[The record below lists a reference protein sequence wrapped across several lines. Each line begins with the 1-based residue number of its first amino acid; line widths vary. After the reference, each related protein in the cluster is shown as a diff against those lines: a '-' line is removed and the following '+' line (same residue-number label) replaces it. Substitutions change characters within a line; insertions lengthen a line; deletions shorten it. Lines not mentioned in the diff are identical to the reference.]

1 MTSASDASERR
12 QLTVMFTDLVGSTEL
27 ASTLDPEDWHDVLNA
42 YQHLLAA
49 IVTSHG
55 GIVAQFQGDGAVAY
69 FGYPEASESAS
80 RDALSAGIA
89 VLKDVEELG
98 AGLSPELGVGELRA
112 RAGVHTGEVVVAA
125 ITAGGQERL
134 PDVWGQVPN
143 LAARLQAS
151 AEPGQIVIS
160 NDTAQLVAG
169 YFELESLGELDLK
182 GIGRPVAAFRVLK
195 RSGARHR
202 LEARPLTPFMPRPA
216 ATSWLREQWDAVRQG
231 PCRLVLVT
239 GEPGIGKSR
248 LLFEFSSFVGRGG
261 HVVSTVFCSRRG
273 SLSPLQPFAELLGE
287 VPATPQEV
295 VAWVEARAAS
305 GPLMLVLED
314 AHWADPSTLEAV
326 HLIARGRSAV
336 LVVLSARPEIADS
349 TQFQLQ
355 AHFTLA
361 RLTGDEARE
370 LVEHLPESAEIY
382 PAQFE
387 ALVERAD
394 GVPLFLEELA
404 RGLAEG
410 ADVPGEALP
419 ASLAE
424 VITTRLDRV
433 GEAKRVAQAAAVIGR
448 VFDRPLLIAATGI
461 DAPTLDVH
469 LRRLQEHAIV
479 EPTARPDELQF
490 RHALFHEASYRS
502 VLRPDRVRLH
512 GAVGEFLVVS
522 GRADARPEIAAFHL
536 GAAGRAPDAVALWK
550 QAAHT
555 ARQNARFREAAGHE
569 REVLALVAE
578 LPADERDVMEMKSR
592 SRLVMCLT
600 AVDQGAPEALE
611 ESRRVDEL
619 ARRLGDRAILLR
631 NYMILVPWWHASAEY
646 ETVNAI
652 LAEARKE
659 AEILGD
665 DWSLQLVAMY
675 EAATWIWQGK
685 LRQGLEQISAAYDAS
700 GLPINESF
708 RELPTMRSVELMAL
722 AAPRIAA
729 ALACWL
735 CGRAG
740 QAWQIANDVLHSTTE
755 RQVPQAQAVAA
766 VTAAIMAQLDGERE
780 TVIKLASEALHV
792 ADEVSTRQWRQW
804 AGSLQWWAG
813 EGIEEPEVPGPML
826 SPYFE
831 MLLADDVHVA
841 DERAISLLD
850 DALETCRDTGER
862 FCEAEILRVR
872 AGRWLRSGA
881 EDSAAGDYGAAVEI
895 AREQGAAMLELKALT
910 DWARVPGAPDR
921 VRAELETCVTGVGAG
936 GTCGSLD
943 RARRVLGQG

>member
-1 MTSASDASERR
+1 MTTASDASERR
-12 QLTVMFTDLVGSTEL
+12 QLTVVFTDLVGSTEL
-27 ASTLDPEDWHDVLNA
+27 ASLLDPEDWHDVLSA
-42 YQHLLAA
+42 YQHLVAA
-49 IVTSHG
+49 IVASNG

-69 FGYPEASESAS
+69 FGYPEASESAG
-80 RDALSAGIA
+80 RDALAAGIR
-89 VLKDVEELG
+89 VLKDVEQLG
-98 AGLSPELGVGELRA
+98 AGLPARLGIGELQA
-112 RAGVHTGEVVVAA
+112 RVGVHTGEVVVAA

-143 LAARLQAS
+143 LAARLQAA
-151 AEPGQIVIS
+151 AEPGQLVIT

-169 YFELESLGELDLK
+169 YFDLEPLGELDLK
-182 GIGRPVAAFRVLK
+182 GISRPVAAFRVLK
-195 RSGARHR
+195 RNRARHR
-202 LEARPLTPFMPRPA
+202 LETRPLTPFMPRPR
-216 ATSWLREQWDAVRQG
+216 ATSWLEEQWEAVRQG
-231 PCRLVLVT
+231 PSRLVLVT

-248 LLFEFSSFVGRGG
+248 LLFEFGSAVGREGD
-261 HVVSTVFCSRRG
+261 VVCTVFCSRRG

-295 VAWVEARAAS
+295 VAWVEARAAAER
-305 GPLMLVLED
+305 LLLVVED

-326 HLIARGRSAV
+326 HLIVRGSSPV
-336 LVVLSARPEIADS
+336 LVVLSARPEFADS
-349 TQFQLQ
+349 TQFQPQ

-361 RLTGDEARE
+361 RLTGDQARE
-370 LVEHLPESAEIY
+370 LVELLPESAEIY
-382 PAQFE
+382 PAQFD

-410 ADVPGEALP
+410 ADLPGEALP
-419 ASLAE
+419 TTLAE

-461 DAPTLDVH
+461 DVPTLDGH
-469 LRRLQEHAIV
+469 LRRLQGHAIV
-479 EPTARPDELQF
+479 EPTARSDELQF

-512 GAVGEFLVVS
+512 GAVGEFLVDS
-522 GRADARPEIAAFHL
+522 GRAETRPEVAAFHL
-536 GAAGRAPDAVALWK
+536 GAAGRAQQAVVLWK

-569 REVLALVAE
+569 REVLSLVAE
-578 LPADERDVMEMKSR
+578 LPAGEQDVTEMKSR

-611 ESRRVDEL
+611 ESRRVEEL

-631 NYMILVPWWHASAEY
+631 NYMILVPWWQASAEY

-659 AEILGD
+659 AEILND
-665 DWSLQLVAMY
+665 DWSLQLVTMY
-675 EAATWIWQGK
+675 EAVTRIWQGK
-685 LRQGLEQISAAYDAS
+685 LRQGLEQISEAYDSS
-700 GLPINESF
+700 GLPLSASF
-708 RELPTMRSVELMAL
+708 RELPAMRSVELMAL
-722 AAPRIAA
+722 AAPRIAT

-735 CGRAG
+735 CGQAG